1 MGSAVTF
8 GELGRLTGEELPR
21 RIALS
26 SVLPSAG
33 TGQTGTEAPVYQTRV
48 ETDHGTTVAY
58 ACQFRQNAGSP
69 PLLVALGLA
78 SSDPG
83 YSTTCIPAAIT
94 SR

>member
-1 MGSAVTF
+1 M
-8 GELGRLTGEELPR
+8 
-21 RIALS
+21 
-26 SVLPSAG
+26 
-33 TGQTGTEAPVYQTRV
+33 YQTRV

>member
-8 GELGRLTGEELPR
+8 GELDRLSGEQLPA

-26 SVLPSAG
+26 SVLLPAG
-33 TGQTGTEAPVYQTRV
+33 SEQPVFPTLVKTE
-48 ETDHGTTVAY
+48 HGTTVAY

-83 YSTTCIPAAIT
+83 YSTTCIPAAIS

>member
-8 GELGRLTGEELPR
+8 GELGRLCGEELPR

-26 SVLPSAG
+26 GVLLPAASG
-33 TGQTGTEAPVYQTRV
+33 SEQPVFPTLV
-48 ETDHGTTVAY
+48 KSDNGTTVAY
-58 ACQFRQNAGSP
+58 ACQYRQNAGNP

-83 YSTTCIPAAIT
+83 YSTTCIPAAIS

>member
-1 MGSAVTF
+1 MGSAVTY
-8 GELGRLTGEELPR
+8 GELDRLCGEELPR

-26 SVLPSAG
+26 TVLPAG
-33 TGQTGTEAPVYQTRV
+33 ASGADPPVFQTRV

-58 ACQFRQNAGSP
+58 ACQYRQNAGSP

-78 SSDPG
+78 SSNPG